1 MQIVHEIT
9 ESSAQSGKLFNAAHV
24 YSSLNRK
31 MIAPVD
37 SQGNAQAFALN
48 VKVYSGGAN
57 TATFATASNSYVTK
71 QAVKSW
77 FRVWKKTLSD
87 AGVSMKDLGPYG
99 RVFKPRLNASDSSF
113 GSAGEVG
120 RGEWNYSDIVVTPS
134 SDGSTGSINAN
145 ELEDQYSL
153 HLLGNTVVTSGDGSG
168 AGSLRYDSVGMIES
182 WLGSRKKPLGA
193 DDNTDGS
200 LDGTVNEDLV
210 FDEDN
215 PLILARGNKLS
226 SRLMLDEV
234 RDLQKDE
241 PPYSE
246 DDFLSSYTQARVNT
260 DANLMGE
267 CDIIAPCGLVEV
279 TTTAAATVIFTL
291 VGIGDM

>member
-1 MQIVHEIT
+1 MGRSMQIVHEIT

-31 MIAPVD
+31 MMVPVD
-37 SQGNAQAFALN
+37 SQGIAQAFALN
-48 VKVYSGGAN
+48 IKIYSGGTN

-71 QAVKSW
+71 QAIKQW
-77 FRVWKKTLSD
+77 FRVWASKMKD

-120 RGEWNYSDIVVTPS
+120 RGVWNYSDIVTVPTAYGNS
-134 SDGSTGSINAN
+134 NDVQSDDLQDQYTISLLGSTTT
-145 ELEDQYSL
+145 E
-153 HLLGNTVVTSGDGSG
+153 NTGET
-168 AGSLRYDSVGMIES
+168 RKFTNVGMIES
-182 WLGSRKKPLGA
+182 WLDSRKKPLGA
-193 DDNTDGS
+193 DDTTAGD
-200 LDGTVNEDLV
+200 TVDEDLV
-210 FDEDN
+210 FGQDN
-215 PLILARGNKLS
+215 PLLLARGGTLAS
-226 SRLMLDEV
+226 ELMLDEI

-246 DDFLSSYTQARVNT
+246 SDFISSYTQARVNT
-260 DANLMGE
+260 DANLMAE

-279 TTTAAATVIFTL
+279 TTTAACTVVFTL

>member
-1 MQIVHEIT
+1 MQIVHQVT
-9 ESSAQSGKLFNAAHV
+9 EASGVSGKLFNAAHV

-48 VKVYSGGAN
+48 IKVYSDAAN
-57 TATFATASNSYVTK
+57 TATFETASNSYVTK
-71 QAVKSW
+71 QAVKQW
-77 FRVWKKTLSD
+77 FRVWRSNLKD

-99 RVFKPRLNASDSSF
+99 RVFKPRYTKTISNF
-113 GSAGEVG
+113 GSGAEVG
-120 RGEWNYSDIVVTPS
+120 RGEWNYSDIVQTAPITG
-134 SDGSTGSINAN
+134 GSTLTGTEVS
-145 ELEDQYSL
+145 DQYSL
-153 HLLGNTVVTSGDGSG
+153 SLLGSTELDTSGDG
-168 AGSLRYDSVGMIES
+168 RRFENVGMIES

-193 DDNTDGS
+193 DDTTDGDS
-200 LDGTVNEDLV
+200 VDEDLV
-210 FDEDN
+210 FDQDN
-215 PLILARGNKLS
+215 PLMLARGGGLHS
-226 SRLMLDEV
+226 EMMLDEV

-246 DDFLSSYTQARVNT
+246 SDFISAYVQAKVKTNA
-260 DANLMGE
+260 DLYSE

>member
-1 MQIVHEIT
+1 MQIVHRIT
-9 ESSAQSGKLFNAAHV
+9 EASAVSDKLFNAAHV

-37 SQGNAQAFALN
+37 SKGNAQAFALN
-48 VKVYSGGAN
+48 CKVYSDGAN
-57 TATFATASNSYVTK
+57 TATFETASNSYVTK
-71 QAVKSW
+71 QAVKAW
-77 FRVWKKTLSD
+77 FRVWASKMKD

-99 RVFKPRLNASDSSF
+99 RVFKPRLNASDTNF

-120 RGEWNYSDIVVTPS
+120 RGEWNYSDIVTVPGTNNADVTLEANDVSDQYTLSLLGS
-134 SDGSTGSINAN
+134 SDAEGGEVKRFTN
-145 ELEDQYSL
+145 
-153 HLLGNTVVTSGDGSG
+153 
-168 AGSLRYDSVGMIES
+168 VGMIES

-193 DDNTDGS
+193 DDTTAGDS
-200 LDGTVNEDLV
+200 VDEDLV

-215 PLILARGNKLS
+215 PLLLARGGNLAS
-226 SRLMLDEV
+226 TTMLDEI

-246 DDFLSSYTQARVNT
+246 SDFISAYTQGRVKTNA
-260 DANLMGE
+260 DLYGE
-267 CDIIAPCGLVEV
+267 CDIVAPCGLVQV
-279 TTTAAATVIFTL
+279 STTSACTVIFTL

>member
-48 VKVYSGGAN
+48 IKVYSDAAN

-71 QAVKSW
+71 QAIKRW
-77 FRVWKKTLSD
+77 HRVWASKLKE
-87 AGVSMKDLGPYG
+87 AGVTMKDLGPYG
-99 RVFKPRLNASDSSF
+99 RVFKPRLNASDSNF

-120 RGEWNYSDIVVTPS
+120 RGQWNYSDIVTVAASGMS
-134 SDGSTGSINAN
+134 SSSVEAQDLA
-145 ELEDQYSL
+145 DQYSL
-153 HLLGNTVVTSGDGSG
+153 HILGSSVTEDTGLETRKFS
-168 AGSLRYDSVGMIES
+168 SVGMIES

-193 DDNTDGS
+193 DDNIAGDS
-200 LDGTVNEDLV
+200 VNEDLV
-210 FDEDN
+210 FDQDN
-215 PLILARGNKLS
+215 PLLLARGGTLAS
-226 SRLMLDEV
+226 EVMLDEV
-234 RDLQKDE
+234 RDMQKEE

-246 DDFLSSYTQARVNT
+246 GDFTSSYTQAKVKTNA
-260 DANLMGE
+260 DLYGE

>member
-48 VKVYSGGAN
+48 IKVYSDAAN

-71 QAVKSW
+71 QAIKRW
-77 FRVWKKTLSD
+77 HRVWASKLKE
-87 AGVSMKDLGPYG
+87 AGVTMKDLGPYG
-99 RVFKPRLNASDSSF
+99 RVFKPRLNASDSNF

-120 RGEWNYSDIVVTPS
+120 RGQWNYSDIVTVAASGMS
-134 SDGSTGSINAN
+134 SSSVEAQDLA
-145 ELEDQYSL
+145 DQYSL
-153 HLLGNTVVTSGDGSG
+153 HILGSSVTEDTGLETRKFS
-168 AGSLRYDSVGMIES
+168 SVGMIES

-193 DDNTDGS
+193 DDTIAGDS
-200 LDGTVNEDLV
+200 VNEDLV
-210 FDEDN
+210 FDQDN
-215 PLILARGNKLS
+215 PLLLARGGTLAS
-226 SRLMLDEV
+226 EVMLDEV
-234 RDLQKDE
+234 RDMQKEE

-246 DDFLSSYTQARVNT
+246 GDFTSSYTQAKVKTNA
-260 DANLMGE
+260 DLYGE